1 MDPCPSVHPRIEQT
15 DVVSNIGWSCSTANR
30 DAIFRHG
37 SSNVRAG
44 AILALAILTG
54 TTSLAILSP
63 NRAGADTLSNARAQ
77 ASTLEAQLAATSSR
91 LDQLDQLYEGSQYR
105 LQQVDAR
112 IIVTQ
117 SKLAAARH
125 LVAIDRLQLRREAI
139 RTYTSEGTSSPV
151 AQLFT
156 SARSTSGI
164 ASVYANIAVG
174 NAANVIDRLDHAALR
189 LQAQQ
194 KSLEDQRSQA
204 ASARSSISNAAV
216 EANDLQK
223 QEQTMLSSAN
233 KTVATLVLQR
243 QAQQQAAVKA
253 ASVADAAAAAAAVAR
268 SAAQTN
274 VANAGSPSVAAPTS
288 ASPPPTGGGGAG
300 ATSGPPL
307 GGSGG
312 GSGGTG
318 GSTTNPPPPSSGGEI
333 AVRAAEAEL
342 GVPYVWGGGTY
353 SGPSGSASAPANQL
367 GQPGFDCSGL
377 VMYAWAQA
385 GVDLAHY
392 TGAQFQETARVPLSD
407 IQPGDLLF
415 YGPGASEHVAMYIG
429 GGMMIEAPE
438 TGQDVHITP
447 IRTDPVSDAADGYE
461 PFVGAGRP

>member
-1 MDPCPSVHPRIEQT
+1 M
-15 DVVSNIGWSCSTANR
+15 SNVGWSCSTANR
-30 DAIFRHG
+30 DASLRHG
-37 SSNVRAG
+37 SSNARAG

-54 TTSLAILSP
+54 TASLAILSP

-91 LDQLDQLYEGSQYR
+91 LDQLDQQYEASQYE

-112 IIVTQ
+112 IIVAQ

-125 LVAIDRLQLRREAI
+125 LVAIDRLRLRREAI
-139 RTYTSEGTSSPV
+139 WTYTSEGTSSPV

-164 ASVYANIAVG
+164 ASVYAKIAVG
-174 NAANVIDRLDHAALR
+174 NAANAIDRLDQAALR

-204 ASARSSISNAAV
+204 ASARSSISNAAA
-216 EANDLQK
+216 EANGLQK
-223 QEQTMLSSAN
+223 QEQTLLSSAN
-233 KTVATLVLQR
+233 KTVASLVLQR
-243 QAQQQAAVKA
+243 QAQQQAAAQA
-253 ASVADAAAAAAAVAR
+253 ASVANAAAAAAAVAR

-274 VANAGSPSVAAPTS
+274 VANAGAPSVPAPTS
-288 ASPPPTGGGGAG
+288 SSPPPTGGGGAG
-300 ATSGPPL
+300 ASSGPPL
-307 GGSGG
+307 GGGGG
-312 GSGGTG
+312 GSAGGNG
-318 GSTTNPPPPSSGGEI
+318 GGTTNPPPSSSGGEI

-438 TGQDVHITP
+438 TGQDVRITP
-447 IRTDPVSDAADGYE
+447 IRTDPNSDAADGYE